1 MARSLALL
9 LTVALL
15 MPALPAKGQDSCRLC
30 YADPSAKPGERPLN
44 IEIWADLS
52 FAKLALTSRSGG
64 SAAVDAQTGSKS
76 TQGDMIDLGGAPVN
90 GRGKIT
96 GAPLREVRVDLP
108 ARVPMTTP
116 DGASAEL
123 TDFTSNLPPHPR
135 LDANGELEFT
145 FGARLVVKSGRGG
158 NYRGRI
164 PISVD
169 YN

>member
-1 MARSLALL
+1 MGRSLALL
-9 LTVALL
+9 IAALL
-15 MPALPAKGQDSCRLC
+15 LPAAPALGQEACRLC
-30 YADPSAKPGERPLN
+30 YADPMAKPGERPLT

-52 FAKLALTSRSGG
+52 FAKLALVSRSGG
-64 SAAVDAQTGSKS
+64 SAQVDAHSGGKS
-76 TQGDMIDLGGAPVN
+76 TQGDLIDLGGSAVS
-90 GRGKIT
+90 GRGRIT
-96 GAPLREVRVDLP
+96 GTPLRRVRIDLP

-116 DGASAEL
+116 DGAVAEL
-123 TDFTSNLPPHPR
+123 TDFTTNLPADPQ

-145 FGARLVVKSGRGG
+145 FGARMTVKNGRGG